1 MFTDINIYIYITQI
15 YNNIE
20 PGPAS
25 AFVGCCGP
33 SWAFFPSLWAC
44 VELRWLLWISCK
56 FKKNTL
62 LKKTDLLAVFH
73 LCGPASA
80 FVGCCGPSWAFVD
93 KVYIKKILPIPAQTT
108 RLSSFGPFVPLR
120 GPASAF
126 VGCCGPSWAFFLSSW
141 ACVNKLKITKTI
153 HYKKKHTYCRCVL

>member
-44 VELRWLLWISCK
+44 VELHWLLWISCK
-56 FKKNTL
+56 FLKNTL
-62 LKKTDLLAVFH
+62 LKKTDLWAVFH

-93 KVYIKKILPIPAQTT
+93 KLYSKKNTLKKKLTYASPNDASGIIWALLP
-108 RLSSFGPFVPLR
+108 LC

-126 VGCCGPSWAFFLSSW
+126 VGCCGPSWAF
-141 ACVNKLKITKTI
+141 VDKL
-153 HYKKKHTYCRCVL
+153 YSKKKLTYASPND

>member
-20 PGPAS
+20 SGPAS

-62 LKKTDLLAVFH
+62 SKKTDLWAVFH

-80 FVGCCGPSWAFVD
+80 FVGCCGPLWAFVE
-93 KVYIKKILPIPAQTT
+93 KLCIKKKYIKKNLPMPVQTM
-108 RLSSFGPFVPLR
+108 RLGVLGPF
-120 GPASAF
+120 
-126 VGCCGPSWAFFLSSW
+126 SSLW
-141 ACVNKLKITKTI
+141 ACVGLGWLLWTPMGFLSVFV
-153 HYKKKHTYCRCVL
+153 CLRE

>member
-33 SWAFFPSLWAC
+33 LWAFFPSLWAC

-56 FKKNTL
+56 FLKNTL
-62 LKKTDLLAVFH
+62 LEKTDLWAVFH

-93 KVYIKKILPIPAQTT
+93 KLSIKKKYIKKNLPMPAQTM
-108 RLSSFGPFVPLR
+108 RLASFGPF
-120 GPASAF
+120 
-126 VGCCGPSWAFFLSSW
+126 SSLW
-141 ACVNKLKITKTI
+141 ACVGLRWLLWTLMGFLSVFV
-153 HYKKKHTYCRCVL
+153 CLRE